1 MAVENTNTQEMLSEE
16 ELELF
21 RQELLSED
29 EDFEEISSRAEES
42 LRLAESLEDD
52 EYVEETPEE
61 KMQDNAWAY
70 SKVWEQDSDTGKY
83 ICKGVTTKL
92 YTDRKAN
99 QDAARAAGRAKH
111 LENTKLRRLKKI
123 EIQRQAFDQKI
134 LPLEKEFR
142 QEHKVL
148 LIELLTAEH
157 KRMMEKCS
165 QYITNRISTLLRP
178 LIPQTLRNCYKRWPD
193 SFKRNPGFMY
203 VANKEY
209 GENKQFW
216 VVPNIP
222 YFFVQGTE
230 MEVLHEHREEYLY
243 QIDRV
248 LLQYLYHQQ
257 TLREK
262 EVKYATRLLKISKNT
277 YFGLLKL
284 NPFWF
289 DLLYTEISKEKGAE

>member
-1 MAVENTNTQEMLSEE
+1 
-16 ELELF
+16 
-21 RQELLSED
+21 
-29 EDFEEISSRAEES
+29 
-42 LRLAESLEDD
+42 
-52 EYVEETPEE
+52 
-61 KMQDNAWAY
+61 
-70 SKVWEQDSDTGKY
+70 
-83 ICKGVTTKL
+83 
-92 YTDRKAN
+92 
-99 QDAARAAGRAKH
+99 
-111 LENTKLRRLKKI
+111 
-123 EIQRQAFDQKI
+123 
-134 LPLEKEFR
+134 
-142 QEHKVL
+142 
-148 LIELLTAEH
+148 
-157 KRMMEKCS
+157 
-165 QYITNRISTLLRP
+165 
-178 LIPQTLRNCYKRWPD
+178 
-193 SFKRNPGFMY
+193 MY

-257 TLREK
+257 ALCEK

-289 DLLYTEISKEKGAE
+289 DLLYTEISKKKGDNDNAQ